1 MRFFRLTA
9 VQTFLLVP
17 LATVLAELAL
27 HAGELQFD
35 PPYVLLMA
43 WGYGQYAFL
52 RRWRLAR
59 AGGGHGLST
68 PPERLVTTGIYAWTR
83 NPMYLGHVIY
93 MIGVALVFRSWIGA
107 AIAAA
112 RAVWFHYRVLG
123 DERNLAARFG
133 EPYGQYLRRVKRWV
147 PGVF

>member
-27 HAGELQFD
+27 HSGELRVHAQ
-35 PPYVLLMA
+35 YLLLMA

-83 NPMYLGHVIY
+83 NPMYLGHIIY
-93 MIGVALVFRSWIGA
+93 MVGVALTFQSPVGA
-107 AIAAA
+107 AIAVA

-123 DERNLAARFG
+123 DERGLTERFG
-133 EPYGQYLRRVKRWV
+133 EPYMAYTKRVKRWI
-147 PGVF
+147 PGLL